1 MGYFKKKEIEQM
13 DNYKLREAED
23 FEDNVDTPVQDTSF
37 SIEHEKHLNKNN
49 IIFHTNKYQK
59 LYQKMKKVDDK
70 LISIIFCHS
79 SFFILN
85 DKLSLVIPALLI
97 KISSPPTLEKTFSIN
112 SSIFSCSLISNFTVS
127 IFG

>member
-1 MGYFKKKEIEQM
+1 MKKEIERM

-23 FEDNVDTPVQDTSF
+23 FEDNVDTPVQDTTF

-70 LISIIFCHS
+70 
-79 SFFILN
+79 
-85 DKLSLVIPALLI
+85 I
-97 KISSPPTLEKTFSIN
+97 KERGKQSERDIKNTKRN
-112 SSIFSCSLISNFTVS
+112 R
-127 IFG
+127 